1 MNKRVFLAVNL
12 PRETRKRIASK
23 LLALLP
29 KKGVKPVSEENLHV
43 TLSFL
48 GYLPESAIK
57 ELVASLEPLSEM
69 PCFGMRLSGIGHF
82 KHRVLWLGLEKGR
95 EELLELNK
103 KICDALGLKNE
114 KFHPHVTLARNKFLG
129 RKEFESL
136 VSLLR
141 GKEFSEEANALS
153 LDVMES
159 MLSPAGPAYSAL
171 EKIKFKH

>member
-12 PRETRKRIASK
+12 PKETKKRIASE

-29 KKGVKPVSEENLHV
+29 EKSLKPVSEENLHI

-48 GYLPESAIK
+48 GYLPESAVK
-57 ELVASLEPLSEM
+57 ELVASLSPVSDI
-69 PCFGMRLSGIGHF
+69 PCFGMSLSGIGHF

-103 KICDALGLKNE
+103 KICDALGLKSE
-114 KFHPHVTLARNKFLG
+114 KFHPHVTLARNKSLG
-129 RKEFESL
+129 MEEFESL
-136 VSLLR
+136 VSLLQ
-141 GKEFSEEANALS
+141 GKEFREEANALS

-159 MLSPAGPAYSAL
+159 ILSPAGPMYSVL
-171 EKIKFKH
+171 EKIEFKH